1 MSDSLRDQLQTT
13 LGAAYTLERELGGGG
28 MSRVFVAREH
38 GLGRDVVIKVLAHES
53 AQAMSAE
60 RFLREIQ
67 LAAALQDPYI
77 VPVHSAGQTAEGLP
91 FYTMPYVRGESLRA
105 RMSAGPLPRNEAVA
119 ILRDVARALAYAH
132 GRNVVHRDVKPENIL
147 LSSGGTAVVTDFGI
161 AKAISSA
168 RAEGRRTGVAEGTSA
183 LTSHGVSLGTPAYMS
198 PEQASGDPD
207 VDHRADLY
215 AWGVVAWELLS
226 GRHPFAD
233 RSTMQQLIAAQIS
246 ATPPPLTTVGASLGD
261 LVMRCLEKDPSARV
275 QSAFELIAGLDAAM
289 VIGTPSRRR
298 SKRGMILGA
307 VAVAVLVSIAGVTWL
322 VRDRTRTVATRPARS
337 VGVTPFVNLRGSDTD
352 DYFSEGVAQ
361 ELADAL
367 GRVPG
372 LRVAFHNP
380 AVSPGAGATQADPR
394 MLGRAL
400 GVETVLQ
407 GTVQRSGNRVR
418 VTARLVN
425 TDDGF
430 QLWSETFDRQIA
442 DVFALQ
448 DEVARAIAGGLQ
460 FALAPGGRD
469 TLVRVTTTD
478 PEAHLLY
485 LEGMYF
491 WNRRGAANIYKSV
504 TLFERAVER
513 DPGFARAWA
522 GIALA
527 YAIVVTWDDVDVTK
541 TLARATA
548 AANRSL
554 ALDSTTSDAWTA
566 IAEAKS
572 SLWQNAEASSA
583 FERAIQVDPNNATAH
598 QWYGEHLG
606 RVGRYDEGLAHVR
619 RAQQLAPLS
628 LVVNTQEGRLE
639 LQSRRFPQARAA
651 LRHVL
656 ELDSTYRT
664 AHTLMGAA
672 FLQEGDR
679 ARALTSFRRALE
691 LSGTRRSL
699 DVSFLAHAYGTI
711 GQPDSARALLAEL
724 DARRRA
730 GEPISFA
737 GLALVHESLGDRERA
752 LSMLDTAVSRYDAVL
767 GMHAT
772 EAVFDPLRRDP
783 RGARILAPVVTERR
797 LRR

>member
-1 MSDSLRDQLQTT
+1 MPDSLRDQLQAS
-13 LGAAYTLERELGGGG
+13 LGGAYTLERELGGGG

-38 GLGRDVVIKVLAHES
+38 GLGREVVVKVLAAELT
-53 AQAMSAE
+53 QTLSAE
-60 RFLREIQ
+60 RFAREIR
-67 LAAALQDPYI
+67 LAAALQDPHI
-77 VPVHSAGQTAEGLP
+77 VPVHSAGQTADGLP
-91 FYTMPYVRGESLRA
+91 YYTMPYVRGESLRV
-105 RMSAGPLPRNEAVA
+105 RMSAGPLPRGEAVA

-132 GRNVVHRDVKPENIL
+132 GRGVVHRDVKPENIL
-147 LSSGGTAVVTDFGI
+147 LSSSGTAVVTDFGI

-168 RAEGRRTGVAEGTSA
+168 RDEGRRTGAATGAAA
-183 LTSHGVSLGTPAYMS
+183 LTSRGVSLGTPAYMA
-198 PEQASGDPD
+198 PEQATGDPD
-207 VDHRADLY
+207 VDSRADVY
-215 AWGVVAWELLS
+215 AWGVVAWELLG

-233 RSTMQQLIAAQIS
+233 RCTAQQLIVAHIS
-246 ATPPPLTTVGASLGD
+246 EAPPPLSDVPRALARFVIG
-261 LVMRCLEKDPSARV
+261 CLEKDPAARP
-275 QSAFELIAGLDAAM
+275 QSAAELIGGLDAA
-289 VIGTPSRRR
+289 VVADAPGGPRARRAR
-298 SKRGMILGA
+298 ATLLAAVLASALASVAGA
-307 VAVAVLVSIAGVTWL
+307 VWL
-322 VRDRTRTVATRPARS
+322 AREPTPATALASRTARS
-337 VGVTPFVNLRGSDTD
+337 VGVTPFVNLRGDDGD

-361 ELADAL
+361 EIADAL

-380 AVSPGAGATQADPR
+380 AVMLGAGAAPADPR
-394 MLGRAL
+394 VLGRAL

-407 GTVQRSGNRVR
+407 GTVQRSGGRVR

-430 QLWSETFDRQIA
+430 QLWSEKFDRQIA

-460 FALAPGGRD
+460 LALAPGGRD
-469 TLVRVTTTD
+469 TLVRVTTAD

-485 LEGMYF
+485 LQGMYF

-527 YAIVVTWDDVDVTK
+527 HAIVVTWDDVDVPA
-541 TLARATA
+541 TLARAME

-572 SLWQNAEASSA
+572 SLWQNAAASVA
-583 FERAIQVDPNNATAH
+583 FERAISLDPNNATAH

-606 RVGRYDEGLAHVR
+606 RLGRHDEGLAHVR

-639 LQSRRFPQARAA
+639 VQARRFDRATA
-651 LRHVL
+651 SLRRVL

-664 AHTLMGAA
+664 AHTLLGASH
-672 FLQEGDR
+672 LQEGDG
-679 ARALTSFRRALE
+679 ASALASFRRAVE

-699 DVSFLAHAYGTI
+699 DVSFLAHAHGTV
-711 GQPDSARALLAEL
+711 GHRDSARVLLAEL

-752 LSMLDTAVSRYDAVL
+752 LAMLDTAVMRYDAVL
-767 GMHAT
+767 GMHAS

-783 RGARILAPVVTERR
+783 RGARILAPVVTDR
-797 LRR
+797 